1 MESLPLLPRK
11 SGKYAF
17 RRQLLA
23 SIGAATGALS
33 MGLSLGWSSP
43 AIPQLQSDTSIQP
56 GPISDAEAG
65 WVGALV
71 PLGAFLSVP
80 VSGPMLERCGR
91 RGSIVLACIPMF
103 LGWGLIS
110 LARDI
115 WVMYLGRL
123 FTGFASSLYSV
134 VIPVYIAEIADSRHR
149 GVLGTIFQLL
159 VVFGLVTMSGLG
171 MIMDWVYLAHIAMV
185 IPCLTFIIVGAQYE
199 TPIWLLKNGK
209 MVESMEVLKYFR
221 HSENVSD
228 ELDELISTKQSEIVD
243 DDVRN
248 DIPVYKDKIGMKVI
262 SYIMV
267 MMLTNQ
273 LCGINVVITFTN
285 SILQIA
291 GVSIKPELAGF
302 IVVLVMFVFTIIS
315 IPIIGRINRRPLLF
329 TSLLFC
335 SLSMIIFGFYF
346 QIKPGPSYG
355 CIPVICLVVFI
366 IFFSIG
372 MGPLNWVLLGD
383 FSLPRFASLTGT
395 VSGLTNWGSAF
406 LLTLM
411 FSDMCKVL
419 GLAGTFWFY
428 GTCSALGALFSIC
441 ILPET
446 RGKSFQDIKI
456 VLQQ

>member
-1 MESLPLLPRK
+1 MPLVPGR

-17 RRQLLA
+17 RRQLLS

-43 AIPQLQSDTSIQP
+43 AIPQLQGDTSIQP
-56 GPISDAEAG
+56 GPISDTQAG

-80 VSGPMLERCGR
+80 VSGPMVERCGR
-91 RGSIVLACIPMF
+91 RGSIVLACVPMF

-110 LARDI
+110 LAWDI
-115 WVMYLGRL
+115 WVMYLGRVI
-123 FTGFASSLYSV
+123 TGFATSLYSV
-134 VIPVYIAEIADSRHR
+134 VIPVYIAEIADRKHR

-185 IPCLTFIIVGAQYE
+185 VPCITFVVVGAQYE
-199 TPIWLLKNGK
+199 TPLWLLKNGRIVDSK
-209 MVESMEVLKYFR
+209 EVLKYLR
-221 HSENVSD
+221 HSDNVSD
-228 ELDELISTKQSEIVD
+228 ELDELINTKESEIED
-243 DDVRN
+243 DDVGN

-262 SYIMV
+262 SYMMV
-267 MMLTNQ
+267 MMMTNQ

-285 SILQIA
+285 SILQTA

-302 IVVLVMFVFTIIS
+302 IVVLVMFVFTILS
-315 IPIIGRINRRPLLF
+315 IPMIGKINRRPLLF

-346 QIKPGPSYG
+346 HIKPGPSYG
-355 CIPVICLVVFI
+355 FIPIVCLVVFI

-383 FSLPRFASLTGT
+383 FSLPRFASLAGT
-395 VSGLTNWGSAF
+395 ISGLTNWGSAF
-406 LLTLM
+406 LLTLI
-411 FSDMCKVL
+411 FSHMCKVF

-428 GTCSALGALFSIC
+428 GACSAFGALFSIC
-441 ILPET
+441 VLPET
-446 RGKSFQDIKI
+446 RGKSFQDIEI
-456 VLQQ
+456 ALQQ